1 MILKLTKIGNPIL
14 RRRIADLPKAQMG
27 KKTLLSF
34 LKDMVLTMRRAQGVG
49 LAANQV
55 GQNRRVFVMECHGSK
70 RYPKV
75 ASFPLQAYVN
85 ARIVEYSKQK
95 ERGWE
100 GCLSIPGYRGLVP
113 RSRRVTLE
121 ARTPGGLKIRKTF
134 RGFEARVVQ
143 HEVDHLNGFFYMDR
157 MGGLGDWTHLEEF
170 NRHFKA
176 RIKDGK

>member
-1 MILKLTKIGNPIL
+1 MILKLTKIGNPLL
-14 RRRIADLPKAQMG
+14 RRKIADVPKGRMG

-34 LKDMVLTMRRAQGVG
+34 IKDMVLTMRRAQGVG

-70 RYPKV
+70 RYPQV
-75 ASFPLQAYVN
+75 ASFPLRAYVN
-85 ARIVEYSKQK
+85 ARIVEYSKEK

-121 ARTPGGLKIRKTF
+121 AQTPGGLKIRKTF

-157 MGGLGDWTHLEEF
+157 MGGLKDWTHLEEF

-176 RIKDGK
+176 RIRDNK